1 MSQPYP
7 FARRGISPVNKLIC
21 LSLLSVVLMVLDERY
36 TAMQRAKEYIAGALY
51 PLQWMA
57 QQPVEWYE
65 YGSALFQ
72 SQDYL
77 LTENERL
84 TLENSRL
91 KIDLHRADMN
101 ARELEQLKSLAAL
114 GSHGLGEAQTA
125 EVVSNGKEP
134 LANRIIINKGSRQ
147 NIRAGDAVVDENGLV
162 GQVSQSYPFSAEVHL
177 LTDAKAVIPVM
188 VARTGV
194 RTLVYGGSDQLS
206 LRYFPSDADLQPE
219 DLLVTSGLD
228 SVYPAGIPVAKVVQT
243 GRNTGMPYYS
253 AQLKP
258 VAALRSSKYVLV
270 LPQQPLPQTGETASD
285 AAAAAASVPSAKP

>member
-1 MSQPYP
+1 MSHPYP
-7 FARRGISPVNKLIC
+7 SARRGISPVNKLIC

-134 LANRIIINKGSRQ
+134 VANRIIEKQKRDARREQRHHIRQ
-147 NIRAGDAVVDENGLV
+147 DKRPAAVFIRYIG
-162 GQVSQSYPFSAEVHL
+162 
-177 LTDAKAVIPVM
+177 KAPDI
-188 VARTGV
+188 AQTHR
-194 RTLVYGGSDQLS
+194 RADGGKHK
-206 LRYFPSDADLQPE
+206 RP
-219 DLLVTSGLD
+219 
-228 SVYPAGIPVAKVVQT
+228 PAGEGFALGILRIRHVRIP
-243 GRNTGMPYYS
+243 
-253 AQLKP
+253 LKM
-258 VAALRSSKYVLV
+258 
-270 LPQQPLPQTGETASD
+270 
-285 AAAAAASVPSAKP
+285 

>member
-1 MSQPYP
+1 MSKSLS
-7 FARRGISPVNKLIC
+7 FTRNRNHPVNRLVI
-21 LSLLSVVLMVLDERY
+21 LSIASVALMVLDSRY
-36 TAMQRAKEYIAGALY
+36 AAVQQLKSYLSTALK
-51 PLQWMA
+51 PLQWLA
-57 QQPVEWYE
+57 DKPVELYE
-65 YGSALFQ
+65 YGSTFLHSQQ
-72 SQDYL
+72 SL
-77 LTENERL
+77 IAA
-84 TLENSRL
+84 NSRL
-91 KIDLHRADMN
+91 QTENMRLVALLRQSGAER
-101 ARELEQLKSLAAL
+101 RELAELRRINGLKNAAL
-114 GSHGLGEAQTA
+114 ENGTAA

-285 AAAAAASVPSAKP
+285 VAAASVPSAKP